1 MGDNPNANIRISD
14 VERDLAM
21 AALGE
26 HLGTGRL
33 ELDEY
38 DDRST
43 RVIEARTRADLEAL
57 FTDLPEPHPD
67 LSAAVPPPGRA
78 VTIRKAKKNAVT
90 VTPAGK
96 AMEAVAG
103 LTIVL
108 GIPSAIV
115 LTILAGLWWLFFPV
129 VGVFLVAAAVA
140 EALKKPTDNT

>member
-1 MGDNPNANIRISD
+1 
-14 VERDLAM
+14 M

-26 HLGTGRL
+26 HLSTGRL
-33 ELDEY
+33 ELGEY
-38 DDRST
+38 DARCA
-43 RVIEARTRADLEAL
+43 RAIAARTRAELEAL

-78 VTIRKAKKNAVT
+78 VATRKAKKNAVT

-103 LTIVL
+103 LTLVL

-115 LTILAGLWWLFFPV
+115 LTILAGMWWLFFPV
-129 VGVFLVAAAVA
+129 VGVFFVAAAVA
-140 EALKKPTDNT
+140 EALKKQG